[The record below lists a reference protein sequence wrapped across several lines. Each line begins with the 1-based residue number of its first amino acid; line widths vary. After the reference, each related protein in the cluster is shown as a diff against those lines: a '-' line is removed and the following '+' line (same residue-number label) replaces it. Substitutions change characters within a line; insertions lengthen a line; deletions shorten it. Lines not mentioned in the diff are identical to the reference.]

1 MIAGLQ
7 IGHAG
12 SDFLDHAG
20 RLAAQPARQL
30 AGIGAGAIIDVYEI
44 QSDRGVADARLPR
57 PGLAD
62 LDLFPD
68 QNFGAAGFVKA
79 DGVRHGMLLRVN

>member
-1 MIAGLQ
+1 
-7 IGHAG
+7 
-12 SDFLDHAG
+12 
-20 RLAAQPARQL
+20 
-30 AGIGAGAIIDVYEI
+30 
-44 QSDRGVADARLPR
+44 VADARLPW

-68 QNFGAAGFVKA
+68 QNFGTAGFVKA